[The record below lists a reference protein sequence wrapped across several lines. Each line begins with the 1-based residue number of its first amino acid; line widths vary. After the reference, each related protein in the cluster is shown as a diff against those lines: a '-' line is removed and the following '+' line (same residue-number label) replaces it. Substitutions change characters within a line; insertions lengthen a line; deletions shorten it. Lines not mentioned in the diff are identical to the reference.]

1 MKAWRGPITSAIAV
15 MAVGIGL
22 GCFGAGGAA
31 LAGPS
36 CPDGSIKVGAVST
49 ITGPA
54 DFSEVPKAAKAVFD
68 QLNAKGGIDG
78 CKIDYTIEDDKA
90 DPQAATQAARDLVD
104 NKGVVVMAGSASLL
118 ECQVNAGYYSQRKIL
133 SIQGLGVDPACYN
146 SPNISPVNVGPY
158 VLSTAMLDYATNTL
172 KLKKLC
178 AFFIIIGGTQDAYK
192 QAVVDWE
199 KQTGQKLALYDPTL
213 PFQGDYTPYLLKARA
228 AGCQGVLFN
237 TIEPQV
243 VQVVKTA
250 DAQKMHG
257 IDWLFLSPGYTVQ
270 VAKALAH
277 TLQTVYAGTEWEPYT
292 NSTSP
297 ANREWREALS
307 AAHEPLTAFTQAGF
321 EAAKIL
327 IQVIQGINGPVTRE
341 SMTKALHDMK
351 PIPNSLVGTPYY
363 FGPGMKHASSQAT
376 KIVTRENG
384 AGKVVTPNWVILP
397 PAKD

>member
-1 MKAWRGPITSAIAV
+1 MTTWRRSLTSAIA
-15 MAVGIGL
+15 AVAIGIGL
-22 GCFGAGGAA
+22 GCLG
-31 LAGPS
+31 LAGSAEAAPT
-36 CPDGSIKVGAVST
+36 CPGGWIKVGAVST

-54 DFSEVPKAAKAVFD
+54 DFSEVPKAAEAVFN

-78 CKIDYTIEDDKA
+78 CKIKYYIEDDKA

-104 NKGVVVMAGSASLL
+104 NKGVVVLTGSASLL
-118 ECQVNAGYYSQRKIL
+118 DCQVNAGFYSQRHIL

-158 VLSTAMLDYATNTL
+158 TLSTAVLMYASQTL

-192 QAVVDWE
+192 QAVADWE
-199 KQTGQKLALYDPTL
+199 KLSGQKLVLYDPTL

-250 DAQKMHG
+250 DAQKMTG
-257 IDWLFLSPGYTVQ
+257 IDWLFLSPAYTVQ
-270 VAKALAH
+270 VAKALAN
-277 TLQTVYAGTEWEPYT
+277 TKQTVYAGTEWEPFT

-297 ANREWREALS
+297 ANKAWREALT
-307 AAHEPLTAFTQAGF
+307 AAHQPLTAFTQAGF
-321 EAAKIL
+321 EAAHIL
-327 IQVIQGINGPVTRE
+327 IQVIQGMNGPVTRE
-341 SMTKALHDMK
+341 SIAKALHDMK

-363 FGPGMKHASSQAT
+363 FGPGKKHASSQAT
-376 KIVTRENG
+376 KIVTLEHG
-384 AGKVVTPNWVILP
+384 HWKVVTPNWVILP
-397 PAKD
+397 QPKG